1 MALYFC
7 HVKAAVPN
15 PMPGKHLLMVVLHVD
30 RVPNIGVV
38 LVVNVGVVVRP
49 SLSFF
54 FFFLSFRASL
64 YFSILSVLVS
74 RMTVIRE
81 GVC

>member
-1 MALYFC
+1 
-7 HVKAAVPN
+7 
-15 PMPGKHLLMVVLHVD
+15 MPGKHLLMVVLHVD

-54 FFFLSFRASL
+54 FFFLSFRVSL